1 MVGLS
6 GRDAERASLM
16 FTDETGEEALAAEPV
31 RAGQQWRF
39 WIPLAAVVFALI
51 ALVVIPI
58 LRTRL
63 VDPLSE
69 DLQSVVEPGRSLVTR
84 IHVALAEEGFLVPR
98 MLEQRDTVLI
108 ARYRGAVADEQA
120 AYAELEP
127 LIAHLGPAARRE
139 FRELSTLQSE
149 WHSAIDRSLAA
160 APGASRA
167 RNPFLSAIYE
177 ELLVTLSRLDEAL
190 NVAAQRRWAE
200 IAAMNRAQGWVT
212 VLVGVLALGAALIVG
227 WLASRLRDF
236 AVTSERRR
244 AELQQA
250 IEARA
255 RIMRGV
261 SHDLKNPLNAILGHT
276 ELLEHEI
283 KGPLTEEQKAT
294 LARIRKSVDALL
306 SLINDILDLS
316 RAEGGQLRIKPCETR
331 VLPIIR
337 ESIDEH
343 SASAAAAGHQ
353 LVVELPADLPPIT
366 TDPQRVQQILGN
378 LLSNAIKYTPQGGLI
393 KVCAEIR
400 PRDGAT
406 GRQRWAAIEVIDT
419 GPGIPSDQLE
429 RVFDEF
435 SRLKIHEDKPGAGL
449 GLAIARRV
457 SRLLGGDL
465 TVTSADSS
473 GSAFT
478 LWLPLN
484 ADASENKA
492 SA

>member
-1 MVGLS
+1 
-6 GRDAERASLM
+6 M
-16 FTDETGEEALAAEPV
+16 FTDATDREASATEPA

-58 LRTRL
+58 LRMRL

-84 IHVALAEEGFLVPR
+84 IHVALAEEGSLVPR
-98 MLEQRDTVLI
+98 MLEQRDTALT

-127 LIAHLGPAARRE
+127 LIAQLGPAAKRE
-139 FRELSTLQSE
+139 FRELTALQSQ

-160 APGASRA
+160 APGTSPVRD
-167 RNPFLSAIYE
+167 PFRSAVFE
-177 ELLVTLSRLDEAL
+177 ELLVTVSRLDEAL
-190 NVAAQRRWAE
+190 NVGAQRRWAE

-227 WLASRLRDF
+227 WLASRLRVF
-236 AVTSERRR
+236 AVAADRRSSEL
-244 AELQQA
+244 EQA

-276 ELLEHEI
+276 ELLEHGI
-283 KGPLTEEQKAT
+283 KGPLTDEQKAT
-294 LARIRKSVDALL
+294 LIRIRKSVDALL
-306 SLINDILDLS
+306 SLIDDILDLS
-316 RAEGGQLRIKPCETR
+316 RAEGGRLRITPGKTQL
-331 VLPIIR
+331 LPIIR
-337 ESIDEH
+337 ESIAEH
-343 SASAAAAGHQ
+343 SASADAVGNR
-353 LVVELPADLPPIT
+353 LIVELPSDLPPIT

-378 LLSNAIKYTPQGGLI
+378 LLSNAIKYTPQGGQI
-393 KVCAEIR
+393 SVRAEMR
-400 PRDGAT
+400 SRNDANG
-406 GRQRWAAIEVIDT
+406 GQRWAAIDVIDT
-419 GPGIPSDQLE
+419 GPGIPSDQRE

-435 SRLKIHEDKPGAGL
+435 SRLKIHDDKPGAGL

-465 TVTSADSS
+465 TVTSADSR
-473 GSAFT
+473 GSVFT
-478 LWLPLN
+478 LWLPLET
-484 ADASENKA
+484 DASNNKEKNPKHPSAPGA
-492 SA
+492 SV

>member
-1 MVGLS
+1 MTSEPNLRFTEPVNEQSQAMGTPPAS
-6 GRDAERASLM
+6 GRWM
-16 FTDETGEEALAAEPV
+16 I
-31 RAGQQWRF
+31 

-63 VDPLSE
+63 VEPLNE
-69 DLQSVVEPGRSLVTR
+69 DLQSVVEPARTLVTR
-84 IHVALAEEGFLVPR
+84 IHVALAVEGVLVHR
-98 MLEQRDTVLI
+98 MLEQRDTALTS
-108 ARYRGAVADEQA
+108 RYRGAVADELA
-120 AYAELEP
+120 AYAELQP
-127 LIAHLGPAARRE
+127 LITSLGPAARRE
-139 FRELSTLQSE
+139 FRDLLALQSE

-160 APGASRA
+160 APGTSRV
-167 RNPFLSAIYE
+167 RDPFHSAIFE
-177 ELLVTLSRLDEAL
+177 DLLVTVSRLDEAL
-190 NVAAQRRWAE
+190 NVGAQRRWAE

-236 AVTSERRR
+236 AVTADRRR
-244 AELQQA
+244 AELEQA

-283 KGPLTEEQKAT
+283 KGPLTGEQKAT
-294 LARIRKSVDALL
+294 LTRIRKSVDALL

-316 RAEGGQLRIKPCETR
+316 RAEGGQLRVTPCETR

-337 ESIDEH
+337 ESIEEH
-343 SASAAAAGHQ
+343 SASAAAAGHP
-353 LVVELPADLPPIT
+353 LVVDLPSDLPPIT
-366 TDPQRVQQILGN
+366 TDPQRVRQILGN
-378 LLSNAIKYTPQGGLI
+378 LLSNAIKYTPAGGQI
-393 KVCAEIR
+393 KVRAELR
-400 PRDGAT
+400 RRNGAK
-406 GRQRWAAIEVIDT
+406 GAERWAAIEVVDT
-419 GPGIPSDQLE
+419 GPGIPNDQIE

-465 TVTSADSS
+465 TATSADGR
-473 GSAFT
+473 GSVFT
-478 LWLPLN
+478 LWLPI
-484 ADASENKA
+484 ARD
-492 SA
+492 